1 MKILFLLKSHEYSG
15 AENVILTLMQL
26 LPAEYETY
34 YASPDGP
41 IRKTVRAKG
50 QNFVALNKPN
60 LKSVRSTIDKIKP
73 DIIHASDFYMSV
85 LATMAFSGIPII
97 SHLHNN
103 PTWIKN
109 SLDPRTVSYN
119 IALRKINKVI
129 CVSSSVIDEFRS
141 KQLKNKSTVIPNIV
155 DTNRIERLA
164 IEDVSN
170 SDSDLCLVGRLTSQ
184 KNPLFFCEIVKKIKE
199 QKPNIRA
206 IIVGRG
212 ELKDNIESFIKVNN
226 LTGNLKLIGFK
237 ENPYPYMKGTK
248 ICVMPSKYEGFGLS
262 AVEMLA
268 LRKPVIASNVGGLK
282 DIINNDCGKLIDGFD
297 ADEYVETYFKLL
309 EPEVYKKKSQG
320 ALLTSKKFANT
331 KRFSANF
338 MNIYMEALKCQ
349 N

>member
-50 QNFVALNKPN
+50 QNFIALNKPN

-73 DIIHASDFYMSV
+73 DIIHASDFSMSV
-85 LATMAFSGIPII
+85 LATMASSGIPII

-109 SLDPRTVSYN
+109 ALDPRTVAYN

-141 KQLKNKSTVIPNIV
+141 KQLKNKSTVISNIV

-164 IEDVSN
+164 IEDVGN

-212 ELKDNIESFIKVNN
+212 ELKDNIERYIKANN
-226 LTGNLKLIGFK
+226 LTDNLKLLGFK

-268 LRKPVIASNVGGLK
+268 LGKPVIASNVGGLK

-297 ADEYVETYFKLL
+297 VYDYTQAYFNLTKQ
-309 EPEVYKKKSQG
+309 EVYQKESDRAK
-320 ALLTSKKFANT
+320 LTAQKFADVE
-331 KRFSANF
+331 NF
-338 MNIYMEALKCQ
+338 KQKFIKLYMEAV
-349 N
+349 

>member
-41 IRKTVRAKG
+41 IRRTVRAKG
-50 QNFVALNKPN
+50 QNFIALNKAN
-60 LKSVRSTIDKIKP
+60 LKSVRKTIDKIKP
-73 DIIHASDFYMSV
+73 DIIHASDFSMSV
-85 LATMAFSGIPII
+85 LATMASSGIPII
-97 SHLHNN
+97 SHLHKN
-103 PTWIKN
+103 PNWIKN
-109 SLDPRTVSYN
+109 ALDPRTIAYN

-129 CVSSSVIDEFRS
+129 CVSSSIIDEFRS
-141 KQLKNKSTVIPNIV
+141 KQLKNKSTIIPNIV
-155 DTNRIERLA
+155 DINRIEKLA
-164 IEDVSN
+164 VEDVSN
-170 SDSDLCLVGRLTSQ
+170 NDSDLCLVGRLTSE
-184 KNPLFFCEIVKKIKE
+184 KNPLFFCQIVKKIKE
-199 QKPNIRA
+199 QKSNVRA

-212 ELKDNIESFIKVNN
+212 ELKDNIENYIKTNN
-226 LTGNLKLIGFK
+226 LADNLRLIGFK

-268 LRKPVIASNVGGLK
+268 LGKPVIASNVGGLK
-282 DIINNDCGKLIDGFD
+282 DIINNDCGKLIDGYSV
-297 ADEYVETYFKLL
+297 DEYVETYFKLL
-309 EPEVYKKKSQG
+309 EPRMYKQKSQG

-331 KRFSANF
+331 KRFSNNF
-338 MNIYMEALKCQ
+338 MNIYMETLKCQ